1 MKTKLNWK
9 RGAFSTT
16 YQILSDERSIGQ
28 LENHTFRQTSEG
40 RINKSKYSFVT
51 RGVFKQET
59 RIMDGDSRKVIGTI
73 RYNSMKSR
81 ASIELPGRTLSWK
94 YDNAWQT
101 RWRICDEKQTL
112 MEFAGRSFKGSIE
125 FEQDDDL
132 LVLTGLYVT
141 NYYQQAMIA
150 VFVAVFI
157 PIWVTLF
164 SN

>member
-40 RINKSKYSFVT
+40 RINRNKYRFT
-51 RGVFKQET
+51 TKGVFKQET
-59 RIMDGDSRKVIGTI
+59 LIRDGESNRIIGKIT
-73 RYNSMKSR
+73 YNSLKSR
-81 ASIELPGRTLSWK
+81 ASIELSDRTLSWK

-101 RWRICDEKQTL
+101 RWRIYDEKQTL
-112 MEFAGRSFKGSIE
+112 MTFAGRSTKGSIE
-125 FEQDDDL
+125 FEQADDL

-150 VFVAVFI
+150 IFVAVFI

-164 SN
+164 SK